1 MERGMA
7 NRRHRRG
14 GHVYP
19 TLTKTG
25 LMAGQACDLRAYRSL
40 VRGERGVSAPPPVS
54 EMLVGYRAKHAAI
67 ADIHRL
73 WLRRG
78 IPAPTALE
86 EVWASSWR
94 RSGGTGEPDP
104 EGLYWLRDYV
114 ETNPFLGPC
123 SGRRLLAV
131 EQTLRTDYLGRTW
144 QARPDVLVEET
155 EDRAVV
161 ALEFS
166 SARHPTLDQRAVEV
180 MAAIDGLVLRGPTLP
195 SALCAR
201 PHRVVVCGLATGRET
216 DVTLPWPAED
226 ATLRGIDAWLAAL
239 ANGDIEAS
247 PSADVCGRCQY
258 RGDCPNAWGAEQII
272 RVSPTGRPGTGAGSI
287 VVARGDGERRAGDVA
302 V

>member
-1 MERGMA
+1 MGRP
-7 NRRHRRG
+7 
-14 GHVYP
+14 V
-19 TLTKTG
+19 LTKTAIG
-25 LMAGQACDLRAYRSL
+25 AGQACDLRARRSL
-40 VRGERGVSAPPPVS
+40 VLGEWGTSPRSPVN
-54 EMLVGYRAKHAAI
+54 EMLVVYRAKHAAI

-73 WLRRG
+73 WLKRG
-78 IPAPTALE
+78 IPAPAALE
-86 EVWASSWR
+86 EVWSSSWQ
-94 RSGGTGEPDP
+94 RSGGTGPPDP
-104 EGLYWLRDYV
+104 EGLDWLRDYV
-114 ETNPFLGPC
+114 ETNPFLGSH

-131 EQTLRTDYLGRTW
+131 EQTLRTDYLGRLW
-144 QARPDVLVEET
+144 QARPDVLVEEG

-195 SALCAR
+195 AALCAR

-226 ATLRGIDAWLAAL
+226 TTLRGIDAWLAAL
-239 ANGDIEAS
+239 TNGDVEAS

-258 RGDCPNAWGAEQII
+258 RGDCPDAWGAEQIV
-272 RVSPTGRPGTGAGSI
+272 RVPSAGRPGTGAGSI
-287 VVARGDGERRAGDVA
+287 VIARGDGERRADDVA